1 MGMKRKQYR
10 SEIGIVG
17 DILYVTAD
25 AGMGGALVSHITR
38 NANLSHYVALAKCD
52 KLIHA
57 GLMADSHD
65 GRTRRFSITDK
76 GRLFIKELEKF
87 RGIADGLNLRY

>member
-1 MGMKRKQYR
+1 MKRKQYR

-25 AGMGGALVSHITR
+25 AGMTGALVSHITR
-38 NANLSHYVALAKCD
+38 HANLSHYVALAKCD

-57 GLMADSHD
+57 GLMADKND
-65 GRTRRFSITDK
+65 GHTRRFSITDK
-76 GRLFIKELEKF
+76 GRLFIRELEKF